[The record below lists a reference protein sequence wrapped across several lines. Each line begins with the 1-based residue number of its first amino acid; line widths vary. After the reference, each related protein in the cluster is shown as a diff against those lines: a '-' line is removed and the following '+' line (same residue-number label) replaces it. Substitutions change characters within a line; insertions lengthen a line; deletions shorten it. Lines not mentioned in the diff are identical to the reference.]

1 MALSPA
7 IMAEEAD
14 CTKLSDT
21 VKKLVGAKPDHV
33 LEIVERQ
40 TAATPACSCEVVKAA
55 IVATE
60 ADRKLVGQIVAT
72 AIEAAPDKMRIITT
86 CAIAVAP
93 DALQEIN
100 AILAKLD
107 PKALAKKGNDPV
119 GGAKNAGDAIVSN
132 VKNPLDGPYLIP
144 GLPPIHPPLIPAIS
158 TPPGYTYEID
168 GIDPRTPEEIAAYK
182 ERLAI
187 FDTDGNGEIDG
198 EERVHWMAV
207 LEARK

>member
-1 MALSPA
+1 MTIKSIFYHAIIAAALGLSPT
-7 IMAEEAD
+7 IMAEETD
-14 CTKLSDT
+14 CTKLWDT

-40 TAATPACSCEVVKAA
+40 TAANPSCSCEVVKAA

-72 AIEAAPDKMRIITT
+72 AIEAAPDKMSIITS

-93 DALQEIN
+93 DALEEIK

-119 GGAKNAGDAIVSN
+119 GDGKDSKDAIASS

-144 GLPPIHPPLIPAIS
+144 GLPPIHPPLVPAIS
-158 TPPGYTYEID
+158 TPSPLSIITVPG
-168 GIDPRTPEEIAAYK
+168 AA
-182 ERLAI
+182 E
-187 FDTDGNGEIDG
+187 
-198 EERVHWMAV
+198 
-207 LEARK
+207 

>member
-1 MALSPA
+1 MTIKSIFYHAIIATAVGLSPTL
-7 IMAEEAD
+7 MAEEPD
-14 CTKLSDT
+14 CTKVSDT

-40 TAATPACSCEVVKAA
+40 TAVNPTCSCEVVKAA

-72 AIEAAPDKMRIITT
+72 AIEAAPDKMSIITS

-93 DALQEIN
+93 DALEEIK

-119 GGAKNAGDAIVSN
+119 GDGKDSKDAIASS

-144 GLPPIHPPLIPAIS
+144 GLPPIHPPLVPAMS
-158 TPPGYTYEID
+158 TPSPLSIITVPG
-168 GIDPRTPEEIAAYK
+168 AA
-182 ERLAI
+182 E
-187 FDTDGNGEIDG
+187 
-198 EERVHWMAV
+198 
-207 LEARK
+207 

>member
-1 MALSPA
+1 MTIKSTFYCAIIAAAVGLSPT
-7 IMAEEAD
+7 IMAEEPD

-40 TAATPACSCEVVKAA
+40 TAANPTCSCEVVKAA

-72 AIEAAPDKMRIITT
+72 AIEAAPDKMSIITS

-93 DALQEIN
+93 DALEEIK

-119 GGAKNAGDAIVSN
+119 GDAKDAKDAAIVSS

-144 GLPPIHPPLIPAIS
+144 GLPPIHPPLVPAIS
-158 TPPGYTYEID
+158 TPSPLSIITVPGVAE
-168 GIDPRTPEEIAAYK
+168 
-182 ERLAI
+182 
-187 FDTDGNGEIDG
+187 
-198 EERVHWMAV
+198 
-207 LEARK
+207 